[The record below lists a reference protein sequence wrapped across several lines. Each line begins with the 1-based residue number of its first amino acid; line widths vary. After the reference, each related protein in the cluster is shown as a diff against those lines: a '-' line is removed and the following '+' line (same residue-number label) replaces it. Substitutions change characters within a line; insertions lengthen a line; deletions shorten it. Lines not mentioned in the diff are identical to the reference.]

1 MKEEDV
7 DDIFEDFGDKV
18 EDKPKSAKGEHSE
31 EKLSEEELLKVKYKK
46 AEQELKEKHKKEKE
60 VLEEKRKK
68 EMIHGEA
75 PTKAFSNIEKIAYV
89 AIILVLAVYIVI
101 DVSFNHLGG
110 SMDVEADQTITTAAV
125 QEENKTDKIKEIV
138 EEEIVEEEPK
148 EEEKELSGKITL
160 KIDNIY
166 TEVPD
171 EDEDFGYITKVVF
184 TIDNG
189 KDKVLTPF
197 VEAFAYDSENIEIYE
212 TKSRGYYTYPIGI
225 KPGDN
230 HTGIID
236 LVPTTWTHLDL
247 KKHIRLVLNDT
258 EDGYITSWNEEVLIE

>member
-101 DVSFNHLGG
+101 DLSFYHGEKTV
-110 SMDVEADQTITTAAV
+110 DVEDQSITTAAV

-138 EEEIVEEEPK
+138 EEEVEDTV
-148 EEEKELSGKITL
+148 EEEKELSGEITL
-160 KIDNIY
+160 SIDKIY